1 MLSSCSQP
9 HFAQVHRLEILL
21 PLSYNKHYIALIRWY
36 PQDRR
41 ESLDTESLKA
51 SVIDEIDS
59 HRHELS
65 ELSLRIHSNPE
76 LGFQEVKAVNWLTQY
91 LETNGFSIERGICEL
106 PTAFKASYGQGK
118 PVIAILAE
126 YDALP
131 DLGHACG
138 HNIIGTCAVGAG
150 VASKLAIDQFG
161 GSIMVIG
168 APAEEL
174 YGGKATMIDRGAFDD
189 VDIAMMIH
197 PGVYDTATIQVLAC
211 QHLEVEFFGKAAHA
225 AGQPELGINALEAM
239 IQSFNAINSLRQHI
253 KDKARI
259 HGIITDGGE
268 APNIV
273 PAHSAGSFI
282 VRAEED
288 TYLDELKQ
296 KVLNCFIGAATASG
310 ARLEYRWGD
319 VRYAPMRNNVTL
331 ARLFI
336 QNMQSLGRQMPLSEP
351 NHTFGSTDMGNVSQ
365 VVPSIHPFV
374 AIAPKGVVNHSPQFV
389 SAAAS
394 EAGTCG
400 LLDAAKALAM
410 TVVDLA
416 ANPEIVSKVKQ
427 EFQQQND

>member
-36 PQDRR
+36 SQDRR

-59 HRHELS
+59 RRHELS

-394 EAGTCG
+394 EAGTRG